1 MFRLFPAS
9 ALLAVL
15 LVLPACTDEPA
26 SASDAAPADSS
37 ATTDSPPAG
46 SSGTKTERAAA
57 AGLSDAQ
64 TAALD
69 SLEVPV
75 YVPALPEG
83 WALQEAMTERL
94 ESGGTFYPG
103 YELHYRT
110 AAQTCLHLIAASEGL
125 GDVFVMEPPHTRD
138 VAVAGV
144 PTDGPAR
151 LGWGLAGETVE
162 GWDGG
167 RVATEWFRTGDL
179 SLSLQSPD
187 DADACGPASPE
198 DAEAFLVSLRAL
210 DPADDV
216 STD

>member
-1 MFRLFPAS
+1 MRALRPLVG
-9 ALLAVL
+9 ALLIL
-15 LVLPACTDEPA
+15 SACTPDAPEPA
-26 SASDAAPADSS
+26 AAPGDSARPPADSS
-37 ATTDSPPAG
+37 D
-46 SSGTKTERAAA
+46 TKAARAAA

-75 YVPALPEG
+75 YVPALPDG
-83 WALQEAMTERL
+83 WTLQEATTERL
-94 ESGGTFYPG
+94 ESDGTFYPG
-103 YELHYRT
+103 YDLRYQT

-125 GDVFVMEPPHTRD
+125 GDVFVMEPPHTRE
-138 VAVAGV
+138 VAVPGV

-151 LGWGLAGETVE
+151 LGWGLAGETAE
-162 GWDGG
+162 GWEGS

-198 DAEAFLVSLRAL
+198 DAEALLASLRAL
-210 DPADDV
+210 DPADDA
-216 STD
+216 SAN